1 MTRERQEQ
9 VPRRHLAGISI
20 SLHSLEQ
27 SCISFDW
34 MDRLRVE
41 DVHFKERIFSTWCNF
56 VHFRRASTARGN
68 VLARP
73 SRPFSGS
80 LLSGRHLF
88 IHLTTL
94 SGTTTALTLC
104 PWPACPTVHL
114 SNPIPAGE
122 QTNRPTDR
130 QSCLRWHFL
139 QAAFFAQLLIIR
151 SEIYF
156 ILSDSSRHL
165 AFWNEFRFFFLSSR
179 LVAAWLPL
187 GVVVIFNSISFSHLS
202 QLALPNSLPVYN
214 CRSSLVPYP
223 LAAAP
228 SGLANLCSFN
238 LTPHLFTF
246 FSVCYFHS
254 VLTSTLITLL
264 HAGLPLR
271 SRIYFIFY
279 SPGWHCVYATL
290 NAFALSNVIM
300 LSVPGVQASPSA
312 SA

>member
-1 MTRERQEQ
+1 
-9 VPRRHLAGISI
+9 
-20 SLHSLEQ
+20 
-27 SCISFDW
+27 

-73 SRPFSGS
+73 SRPWQSPVWQ
-80 LLSGRHLF
+80 SGRHLF

-94 SGTTTALTLC
+94 SGTTTALSLC
-104 PWPACPTVHL
+104 PWPACPTVQPY
-114 SNPIPAGE
+114 SGRWADK
-122 QTNRPTDR
+122 QTDR

-139 QAAFFAQLLIIR
+139 QATFFAQLLIIW

-165 AFWNEFRFFFLSSR
+165 AFWNEFFFFLSSR

-214 CRSSLVPYP
+214 CPSSLILLLLLRPAWP
-223 LAAAP
+223 
-228 SGLANLCSFN
+228 
-238 LTPHLFTF
+238 TF
-246 FSVCYFHS
+246 AHS
-254 VLTSTLITLL
+254 IWR
-264 HAGLPLR
+264 H
-271 SRIYFIFY
+271 IY
-279 SPGWHCVYATL
+279 SPFFGVLFSFRSHFNFNYFVTCRTAPTQSHIFHFLLAWPTL
-290 NAFALSNVIM
+290 RIRNADCLRFKQCDNVDGPWGAGI
-300 LSVPGVQASPSA
+300 SISII
-312 SA
+312 

>member
-104 PWPACPTVHL
+104 LWPACPTVHL

-165 AFWNEFRFFFLSSR
+165 AFWNEFRFFFFL
-179 LVAAWLPL
+179 LDWLPP
-187 GVVVIFNSISFSHLS
+187 GYR
-202 QLALPNSLPVYN
+202 LASS
-214 CRSSLVPYP
+214 SSLIP
-223 LAAAP
+223 
-228 SGLANLCSFN
+228 FR
-238 LTPHLFTF
+238 FRI
-246 FSVCYFHS
+246 FHS
-254 VLTSTLITLL
+254 WHCPTLCPFTTVARPSSLILL
-264 HAGLPLR
+264 LLLR
-271 SRIYFIFY
+271 PAWPTFAHSIWRHIY
-279 SPGWHCVYATL
+279 SPFSLCAIFIPFSL
-290 NAFALSNVIM
+290 QL
-300 LSVPGVQASPSA
+300 
-312 SA
+312 